1 MIGVKQRRSSFGLSY
16 VSTAYTAKGV
26 SCFSL
31 PIIKA
36 VESLSLRYKLSRL
49 TLSLYV
55 FFIITT
61 YVKSRSY
68 DFVKLKF
75 YIMFWFI
82 VILIAGI
89 IIAIVQEN
97 DRKEKN
103 ASRGKELR
111 KKLNELEGFTVTKKI
126 TGIDN
131 SYIFAVD
138 QIQKKIVFI
147 KEHIK
152 KVIPFNHI
160 ISVEIM
166 EDNVILSQKSS
177 LRTIGGAVV
186 GGVIAGGTGAIVGG
200 LSGDSKQNKKVS
212 KVEVKIKLRDINNP
226 SLTIDCFN
234 CKTMTIEG
242 KPIKPTSLAEG
253 EKYKQGLRDAQQIA
267 DTLSVIID
275 ATDRLEKSS
284 SNVTKASDTISAG
297 SVADELAKLAE
308 LKERGI
314 LTEAEFNT
322 QKQVLL
328 NGPHPSYN
336 KIEAN
341 EKDDKIIT
349 EEDTI
354 LVEVQDAVDRGE
366 YLKAIKIYKELTGCS
381 LVEAKDYVD
390 NLR

>member
-1 MIGVKQRRSSFGLSY
+1 
-16 VSTAYTAKGV
+16 
-26 SCFSL
+26 
-31 PIIKA
+31 
-36 VESLSLRYKLSRL
+36 
-49 TLSLYV
+49 
-55 FFIITT
+55 
-61 YVKSRSY
+61 
-68 DFVKLKF
+68 
-75 YIMFWFI
+75 MFWFI
-82 VILIAGI
+82 VILILVGGI
-89 IIAIVQEN
+89 ITAIIQEN
-97 DRKEKN
+97 DRAEKESN
-103 ASRGKELR
+103 RGKEFR

-126 TGIDN
+126 IGVENT
-131 SYIFAVD
+131 YVLAVD
-138 QIQKKIVFI
+138 QVQKKIVFI

-152 KVIPFNHI
+152 KVIPFNQI

-166 EDNVILSQKSS
+166 EDNVMLSQKSS

-186 GGVIAGGTGAIVGG
+186 GGAIAGGAGAIVGG

-234 CKTMTIEG
+234 CKTMTIKG

-275 ATDRLEKSS
+275 ATDRLEKSF
-284 SNVTKASDTISAG
+284 SNVAKTSDTISAG
-297 SVADELAKLAE
+297 GVADELAKLAE

-328 NGPHPSYN
+328 NDSHPSYN

-341 EKDDKIIT
+341 ETDYKIIT

-354 LVEVQDAVDRGE
+354 PVEVQAAIDKGGYLQAV
-366 YLKAIKIYKELTGCS
+366 KIYKDLTGCS
-381 LVEAKDYVD
+381 IAEAKDYV
-390 NLR
+390 NSLR